1 MKIKKN
7 GKMHPSPSRK
17 GIKDLFIAEEENRP
31 EEPLG
36 QAAMQ
41 SLNTHGGAWSN
52 RAGQWPLSERRLIF
66 TCKKE
71 IVTQ

>member
-1 MKIKKN
+1 MMVSPSKKN
-7 GKMHPSPSRK
+7 
-17 GIKDLFIAEEENRP
+17 IKERFILEEENRG

-52 RAGQWPLSERRLIF
+52 RAGMWPLSERRLIF
-66 TCKKE
+66 SCKKE
-71 IVTQ
+71 AVA